1 MTPMPTFL
9 DVFNA
14 WSTLLHGT
22 LRSFSQPILPN
33 WTFNIDSNNSS
44 SPQTEADVV
53 AQFSYGKQLG
63 KINDALAWLIAHR
76 EDASGS
82 AALSEFTTMKND
94 IDLAKAK
101 SATRRIE
108 QVTSDL
114 AALKVLNPVEFRRV
128 SAALRRA
135 VGD

>member
-1 MTPMPTFL
+1 MTTMPTYL

-14 WSTLLHGT
+14 WNSLMQGT

-53 AQFSYGKQLG
+53 SKFSYGKQLG

-76 EDASGS
+76 EDAAGS
-82 AALSEFTTMKND
+82 VALSEFTTMKNE
-94 IDLAKAK
+94 IDLAKVA
-101 SATRRIE
+101 SAEKRVE
-108 QVTSDL
+108 QVKADL
-114 AALKVLNPVEFRRV
+114 ARLRETNLAEYERMCK
-128 SAALRRA
+128 ALRKA
-135 VGD
+135 IGG